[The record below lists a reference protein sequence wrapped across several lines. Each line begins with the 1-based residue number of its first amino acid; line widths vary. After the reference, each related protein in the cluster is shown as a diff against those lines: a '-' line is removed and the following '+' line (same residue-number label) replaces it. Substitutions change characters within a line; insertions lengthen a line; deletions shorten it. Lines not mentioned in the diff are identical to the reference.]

1 MAEID
6 VHNFNFLPLSLA
18 STLLLQRYKCPLLCK
33 LTSTLFRTRVLRHF
47 PPSWLF
53 HLSLLNGLKLRS
65 EIVCF
70 SEFHIL
76 NISEFFSNLSTCVL
90 VGFGYNLES
99 GLARKKKVGTC
110 SPFPFFYPR
119 QVVSYRWSK
128 KYHFSFTLSC

>member
-33 LTSTLFRTRVLRHF
+33 FTSTLFRTRVLRHF
-47 PPSWLF
+47 PPSLTRLSWLF

-76 NISEFFSNLSTCVL
+76 NISEFFFLNLSTCVL
-90 VGFGYNLES
+90 VGFGYNLDS
-99 GLARKKKVGTC
+99 GLARKKKVGTW

-128 KYHFSFTLSC
+128 K